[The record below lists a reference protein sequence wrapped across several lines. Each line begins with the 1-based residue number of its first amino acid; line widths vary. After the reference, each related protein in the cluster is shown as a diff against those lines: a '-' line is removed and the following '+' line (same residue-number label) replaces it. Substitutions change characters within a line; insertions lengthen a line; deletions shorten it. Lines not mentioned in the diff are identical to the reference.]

1 MALTINPAVSG
12 ASYRRWSLHVGLFVV
27 GVALG
32 AMVTYAV
39 TRSLYQLLAIA
50 APASWLAIA
59 LPLIALAALRDLG
72 AQVPVPYPARQVPEW
87 LRRVLSPGWTAIS
100 YGSQLGT
107 GFLTRYTYATHAAFV
122 ALLATQSSV
131 TVVGVAVLAFALTK
145 SIVVVSSLAGRSYS
159 EFEQGLLHRH
169 RTRGQATLRAANAV
183 LALASGAV
191 LVTYLLHR

>member
-12 ASYRRWSLHVGLFVV
+12 ASYRRWSLHAGLFVV
-27 GVALG
+27 GVGLG

-50 APASWLAIA
+50 TPAAWLALA

-145 SIVVVSSLAGRSYS
+145 SIVVPGTRLGRCAGHLPTARMTRSNR
-159 EFEQGLLHRH
+159 RH
-169 RTRGQATLRAANAV
+169 GQ
-183 LALASGAV
+183 
-191 LVTYLLHR
+191 

>member
-1 MALTINPAVSG
+1 MAFTINPAVSG
-12 ASYRRWSLHVGLFVV
+12 ASYRRWSLHAGLFVV
-27 GVALG
+27 GVGLG

-39 TRSLYQLLAIA
+39 ARSVYRLLAIA
-50 APASWLAIA
+50 APASWLEIA

-87 LRRVLSPGWTAIS
+87 LRHVLSPGWTAIS

-131 TVVGVAVLAFALTK
+131 TVVGVAVLAFALTTGPGTISPRISGK
-145 SIVVVSSLAGRSYS
+145 QRSRWS
-159 EFEQGLLHRH
+159 EACGPS
-169 RTRGQATLRAANAV
+169 T
-183 LALASGAV
+183 
-191 LVTYLLHR
+191 

>member
-1 MALTINPAVSG
+1 MAFTINPAVSG
-12 ASYRRWSLHVGLFVV
+12 ASYRRWSLHAGLFVV
-27 GVALG
+27 GVGLG

-39 TRSLYQLLAIA
+39 TRSLYRLLAIA
-50 APASWLAIA
+50 TPASW
-59 LPLIALAALRDLG
+59 PLIALAALRDLG

-87 LRRVLSPGWTAIS
+87 LRRVLSPGWAAIS

-107 GFLTRYTYATHAAFV
+107 GFLTRYTYAAHAAFV

-169 RTRGQATLRAANAV
+169 RTRGQATLRAANAA

-191 LVTYLLHR
+191 LVTYLLHG